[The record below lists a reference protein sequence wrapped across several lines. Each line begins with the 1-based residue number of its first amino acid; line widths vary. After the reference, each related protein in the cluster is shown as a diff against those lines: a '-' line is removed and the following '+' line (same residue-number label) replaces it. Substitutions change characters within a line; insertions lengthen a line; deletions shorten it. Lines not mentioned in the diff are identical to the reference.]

1 MLKGLIL
8 VKKNIFKFLS
18 PQLIAMKVNESITKN
33 HILSYTHYA
42 PLFGQ
47 ANFKTENA
55 HFSKLCLLKAV
66 ILVKK

>member
-1 MLKGLIL
+1 
-8 VKKNIFKFLS
+8 
-18 PQLIAMKVNESITKN
+18 MKVNESITKN

-55 HFSKLCLLKAV
+55 HFSKLCLLKAF